1 MSRAALRVAVPTEQ
15 PPEKKS
21 KDKRAK
27 WQPTYALLE
36 VRLVDA
42 ETAGRLLGGISAAMV
57 DKLRLHGMPT
67 EGARCAPEDDRPE
80 ATEKLFDDLYE
91 WTCRYIG
98 LTDEFR
104 VAFVAWCMGTWVYE
118 TFASYPYIRLF
129 GPPGS
134 GKSTTEDVAVALCGK
149 PKTNLAD

>member
-36 VRLVDA
+36 VQLVDA

-57 DKLRLHGMPT
+57 DKLRRHGMPAEDLSIPT
-67 EGARCAPEDDRPE
+67 SGRRPKGLWLYDPQKLREWWRSRQNGGGAA
-80 ATEKLFDDLYE
+80 
-91 WTCRYIG
+91 
-98 LTDEFR
+98 
-104 VAFVAWCMGTWVYE
+104 
-118 TFASYPYIRLF
+118 
-129 GPPGS
+129 
-134 GKSTTEDVAVALCGK
+134 
-149 PKTNLAD
+149 